1 MNHTE
6 LIQAYVN
13 LRQELHDIF
22 SCNEVTFFIQHPEVV
37 AEGLASPK
45 GQWTGYYSPVDGVF
59 DFKCEDGEVEVVLT
73 VPILPH
79 GAGGFR
85 VFARKM
91 TEKQICELVET
102 PYQQ

>member
-1 MNHTE
+1 M
-6 LIQAYVN
+6 I
-13 LRQELHDIF
+13 
-22 SCNEVTFFIQHPEVV
+22 S
-37 AEGLASPK
+37 EGLISK
-45 GQWTGYYSPVDGVF
+45 IGEKDGDYSPVDGLF
-59 DFKCEDGEVEVVLT
+59 DFNCEDGEVEVCLA

-79 GAGGFR
+79 GAGRFR